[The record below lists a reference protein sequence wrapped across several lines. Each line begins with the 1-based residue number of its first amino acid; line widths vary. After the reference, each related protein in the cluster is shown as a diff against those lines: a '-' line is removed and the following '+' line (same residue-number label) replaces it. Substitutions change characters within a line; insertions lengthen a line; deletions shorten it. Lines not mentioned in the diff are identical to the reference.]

1 MGNILRNNGGLVID
15 RPGNVLFIPV
25 NADGT
30 LDYANA
36 IRNTAKINTIT
47 VTNSKTKT
55 EIPDGNS
62 FYAAGDRITA
72 IAGTVAIEFSTV
84 DPAIWAMCSGTEI
97 ENNLSDSMIKMYEY
111 RNAEAIGGNTTSII
125 FDEEFIDGGFIQVI
139 GSDGTIFEQVTGSSY
154 PGAGEFKVDASA
166 TGTTLS
172 FGGGFLG
179 SVMVTA
185 EVVSDTVSYSQ
196 GRRAMRNHK
205 IIIDTEFSTLN
216 DSEKLPVN
224 FIISQASVSGD
235 MVDALQK
242 DPSATKTL
250 TFNMYAPL
258 PGEEPYSVKYK
269 DVQSASLKT
278 LLSIAVTTAPTKISY
293 TEGETF
299 APAGMVVTATYTDGT
314 TAAVKGYKY
323 SPTAALTTDD
333 KVIAISYQGKTTSQA
348 ITVTES

>member
-25 NADGT
+25 EADGT
-30 LDYANA
+30 LDYSNA

-84 DPAIWAMCSGTEI
+84 DPAIWAMCSGTEV
-97 ENNLSDSMIKMYEY
+97 ENNLSDSMMKMYEY
-111 RNAEAIGGNTTSII
+111 MKPVNREIVITEQLVSDGFVQAIA
-125 FDEEFIDGGFIQVI
+125 
-139 GSDGTIFEQVTGSSY
+139 SDGTILEKVSQTPDVWSSDEYTVTSS
-154 PGAGEFKVDASA
+154 S
-166 TGTTLS
+166 TGTTFT
-172 FGGGFLG
+172 FGPDFNK
-179 SVMVTA
+179 SVMITA
-185 EVVSDTVSYSQ
+185 EVVTDTVSYSQ
-196 GRRAMRNHK
+196 GRRAMKYHK
-205 IIIDTEFSTLN
+205 IIVDTEFSTLN
-216 DSEKLPVN
+216 DSEKIPVN
-224 FIISQASVSGD
+224 FIVSQASVSGD

-258 PGEEPYSVKYK
+258 PGEEPYTVKYK
-269 DVQSASLKT
+269 DMQSATSKT
-278 LLSIAVTTAPTKISY
+278 LLSIAVTTPPTKVAY
-293 TEGETF
+293 TAGETF
-299 APAGMVVTATYTDGT
+299 VKTGMVVKATYTDGSLST
-314 TAAVKGYKY
+314 INGYTY
-323 SPTAALTTDD
+323 SPTAPLTVDD
-333 KVIAISYQGKTTSQA
+333 AVIAISYQGKTTSQA